1 MLTAAMLK
9 LIEQTGQDILVL
21 ADELDEREFFASRL
35 TRLQTF
41 QLLGTLSQ
49 TAHNLPADV
58 KTHLNGIDWT
68 AWAALPAALARPNEH
83 TFRIWVAIKE
93 LTPRTVQSLIDYTRV
108 YPELFK
114 LSPGLGG
121 MP

>member
-1 MLTAAMLK
+1 MLK

-21 ADELDEREFFASRL
+21 ADELDEQEFFASRL

-58 KTHLNGIDWT
+58 KAHLNGIDWT

-83 TFRIWVAIKE
+83 AFRIWVAIKE

-108 YPELFK
+108 YPELFR

>member
-21 ADELDEREFFASRL
+21 ADALDEREFFASRL

-41 QLLGTLSQ
+41 HLLGTLSQ

-58 KTHLNGIDWT
+58 KARLNRIDW
-68 AWAALPAALARPNEH
+68 AGWAALPAALARPNEH
-83 TFRIWVAIKE
+83 GFRIWVAIKE
-93 LTPRTVQSLIDYTRV
+93 LTPLTVQSLIDYTRI
-108 YPELFK
+108 YPELFT
-114 LSPGLGG
+114 LAPGMGE

>member
-21 ADELDEREFFASRL
+21 ADALDEREFFASRL

-41 QLLGTLSQ
+41 HLLGTLSQ
-49 TAHNLPADV
+49 TAHNLPVDV
-58 KTHLNGIDWT
+58 KARLSGIDWV
-68 AWAALPAALARPNEH
+68 AWAALPVALARPNEH

-93 LTPRTVQSLIDYTRV
+93 LTPLTVQSLLDYTRV
-108 YPELFK
+108 YPELFT
-114 LSPGLGG
+114 LAPGMGEK
-121 MP
+121 P